1 MSTDIK
7 PGYYRH
13 CKGKLHRVHFVGIHS
28 ETLESLVCY
37 ESLYRNR
44 KSRFWVRPAAMFSE
58 SVSLQGQPVL
68 RFSRITDDAGRSA
81 EQEFRRKNQPF
92 KHNAVVYVRSGRY
105 IGHGLVNLKD
115 GYPERCPEMQV
126 PVLLEN
132 GNTWWYPVEHVE
144 AGTDRAKWP
153 SWIRRRKRVKT

>member
-1 MSTDIK
+1 
-7 PGYYRH
+7 
-13 CKGKLHRVHFVGIHS
+13 
-28 ETLESLVCY
+28 
-37 ESLYRNR
+37 
-44 KSRFWVRPAAMFSE
+44 MFSE

>member
-28 ETLESLVCY
+28 ETLEPLVCY

-115 GYPERCPEMQV
+115 GYPERCAETQV

>member
-28 ETLESLVCY
+28 ETLEPLVCY

-115 GYPERCPEMQV
+115 GYPERCPETQV

-132 GNTWWYPVEHVE
+132 GNTWLYPVEHVE